1 MGETRNILQS
11 PSSGLSNF
19 RPEFFKS
26 EFDQAIQA
34 KGYDVEIMRALRCPC
49 HGKESALPDCQN
61 CFGTGY
67 FYVNAIH
74 TKALITGIN
83 FTDKY
88 KSWSQELLGTMAVTV
103 RDIDKANLS
112 YYDRIS
118 FRNEISYFSENL
130 PIRYDDMGQP
140 FVFTTYKPVQVLAM
154 YLFEASN
161 KPLIKTD
168 KGHVSDVNSYCIILD
183 MEIDA
188 LPENGFVSVYY
199 KHNPEYHVIDL
210 PHEIR
215 ASWVTDKKSGQ
226 LNKIEL
232 PVQAIVRRSHL
243 IAMEKPNFDGSGV
256 IYNEDV

>member
-26 EFDQAIQA
+26 EFDKAIQA

-130 PIRYDDMGQP
+130 PIL
-140 FVFTTYKPVQVLAM
+140 K
-154 YLFEASN
+154 
-161 KPLIKTD
+161 IK
-168 KGHVSDVNSYCIILD
+168 SL
-183 MEIDA
+183 
-188 LPENGFVSVYY
+188 
-199 KHNPEYHVIDL
+199 
-210 PHEIR
+210 
-215 ASWVTDKKSGQ
+215 
-226 LNKIEL
+226 
-232 PVQAIVRRSHL
+232 
-243 IAMEKPNFDGSGV
+243 
-256 IYNEDV
+256 